1 MHKTLSKCLTAILLF
16 GGLILTACGARQ
28 TPTTDPQAVLTEA
41 AATVAVQLTQAA
53 ALTPSPAPSNTPE
66 PTTAMPEST
75 ATVDEQPAPPTEP
88 AATSTTAP
96 PQAPD
101 QPTADSAG
109 FVADVSIPDN
119 TAVEPGASFRKTWR
133 IKNTGTTTWTT
144 NYALVYIDGERMDAP
159 DRVSMP
165 NEVKPGE
172 EVELSVDL
180 TAPTETGT
188 HKAFFRLRNANG
200 QFFHLDGSGDLW
212 VQIVVGSGATAE
224 PTAESTATPEPE
236 Q

>member
-16 GGLILTACGARQ
+16 GGLILAACGARQ
-28 TPTTDPQAVLTEA
+28 TPTKDPQAVLTEA
-41 AATVAVQLTQAA
+41 AATVVVQLTQSA

-66 PTTAMPEST
+66 PTATMPEPT
-75 ATVDEQPAPPTEP
+75 AAVDEPPALPTEP
-88 AATSTTAP
+88 AATSTSAP

-101 QPTADSAG
+101 QAAADSAG

-119 TAVEPGASFRKTWR
+119 TPIEPGASFRKTWR
-133 IKNTGTTTWTT
+133 IKNTGKTTWTT
-144 NYALVYIDGERMDAP
+144 NYTLVYIDGERMNAP

-172 EVELSVDL
+172 EVEISVDL
-180 TAPTETGT
+180 TAPDKPGT
-188 HKAFFRLRNANG
+188 YKAFFRLRNANG

-212 VQIVVGSGATAE
+212 VQIVVGSQATAE
-224 PTAESTATPEPE
+224 PTAESTPTPE